1 MTQWE
6 QLKNEYREIPVP
18 VNGQAQMLVAMEKAR
33 QKRSNRK
40 KYVKYASLAAAAML
54 VLLLMPKNMFR
65 MGSKSAAPESAARDN
80 GGMMFDAVMEES
92 AVEEGFWFTG
102 TDTATGSAE
111 MDMSQAETP
120 MEEVP
125 AEESIDATEDLMT
138 SITQGAPTDRREF
151 SAEELAAIS
160 LEISKQ
166 TGEGV
171 IVDNSVEYYINEEEL
186 YVIVFEAGEIA
197 PEEQGRL
204 EFVIPAEVVSP

>member
-1 MTQWE
+1 
-6 QLKNEYREIPVP
+6 
-18 VNGQAQMLVAMEKAR
+18 
-33 QKRSNRK
+33 
-40 KYVKYASLAAAAML
+40 
-54 VLLLMPKNMFR
+54 
-65 MGSKSAAPESAARDN
+65 
-80 GGMMFDAVMEES
+80 
-92 AVEEGFWFTG
+92 
-102 TDTATGSAE
+102 
-111 MDMSQAETP
+111 
-120 MEEVP
+120 
-125 AEESIDATEDLMT
+125 MT

>member
-65 MGSKSAAPESAARDN
+65 MGSKSAAPGSAARGN

-151 SAEELAAIS
+151 CAEELAAIS